1 MGWSLSG
8 SGSRSP
14 QRYSAVTV
22 DCAPAVRATQIVTG
36 GSAEAWQR
44 GTMVHLF
51 PKGRYRN
58 KWYQTG
64 HENGAYC
71 GIGIHGQWL
80 YVNPKTEVVIA
91 KMGSQPVPE
100 DHALEREIVAFF
112 EALSRMV

>member
-1 MGWSLSG
+1 V
-8 SGSRSP
+8 RD
-14 QRYSAVTV
+14 TV
-22 DCAPAVRATQIVTG
+22 VTG

-80 YVNPKTEVVIA
+80 YVDPKTEVVIA